1 MTDEVFRDGNIHL
14 APETIELMNSLRNL
28 TGTSNAPIDIK
39 RSDMH
44 GAATDMRKISLGQ
57 NYISWTLPQNYHG
70 FPSPYIASG
79 VAFTLAHEIGH
90 ITVHPGRVS
99 DWTQEVRELPV
110 DAHEQ
115 FDWSNIISDIMV
127 NFNVSRGNNF
137 IEDTAFG
144 REMIQTLSYGHY
156 AKTFF
161 RIAGTPGSRGD
172 EPGRQRLAQ
181 LLRTGVNAYGQ
192 PMEDNR
198 YTPPESTGLV
208 QGDFYPGDPNTPQ
221 IATDETPLFQ
231 QLMGYG
237 RGPQIY
243 PPVSWC
249 VQNPNPDTGEPYPDN
264 WKTVKVMTR
273 LTTYWCEDCKQYQGY
288 QSNAGRCEVCG
299 AATAREGTFSPGPA
313 VVESV
318 MTFDNRTEFD
328 GFEPIM
334 AYRIGGSWIPA
345 RYCQEVCPDTGMD
358 CDMNWNRHFGYRG
371 SLGETG
377 QRYTFGTR
385 FLLTMEWAAN
395 YATRPEGYADRKGDD
410 AAYQF
415 LQDISYTLHVA
426 TIEAGGVGVAED
438 MARS

>member
-1 MTDEVFRDGNIHL
+1 MDEVFRDGNIHL
-14 APETIELMNSLRNL
+14 APETKDLIDSLRNI
-28 TGTSNAPIDIK
+28 TGTANTPVDIT

-44 GAATDMRKISLGQ
+44 GAITNMRMISLGQ
-57 NYISWTLPQNYHG
+57 NYVSWTLPQNYHG
-70 FPSPYIASG
+70 FPNEYIAAG
-79 VAFTLAHEIGH
+79 VAFTIAHEIGH

-144 REMIQTLSYGHY
+144 RQMKQTLSYGHY
-156 AKTFF
+156 ADSFF
-161 RIAGTPGSRGD
+161 RVAGTPGNRGD
-172 EPGRQRLAQ
+172 EAGRQRLAA
-181 LLRTGVNAYGQ
+181 LLTTGQNAYGQ

-198 YTPPESTGLV
+198 YTPPASTGLS
-208 QGDFYPGDPNTPQ
+208 QGDFYPGDPTNPT
-221 IATDETPLFQ
+221 IATADTPLFQ

-249 VQNPNPDTGEPYPDN
+249 VANTNPDTGQPYPEN
-264 WKTVKVMTR
+264 WRTVRIMGNYTSQ
-273 LTTYWCEDCKQYQGY
+273 YCDSCKQYQVY
-288 QSNAGRCEVCG
+288 QATPGTCEVCG
-299 AATAREGTFSPGPA
+299 TATQTEGTFRAGPA
-313 VVESV
+313 VVTDV
-318 MTFDNRTEFD
+318 MTFDNRVNPP

-334 AYRIGGSWIPA
+334 AYKINGKWLNA
-345 RYCQEVCPDTGMD
+345 RYCHEVCPDTGLD
-358 CDMNWNRHFGYRG
+358 CDMNWNVHFGYRG
-371 SLGETG
+371 SSGEG
-377 QRYTFGTR
+377 AQRYTFGTR

-395 YATRPEGYADRKGDD
+395 YATRPEGYGGRFGDD

-415 LQDISYTLHVA
+415 LQDIAYTLHAA
-426 TIEAGGVGVAED
+426 TIEMGGVGVAED
-438 MARS
+438 LARS